1 MAYDKNKIYE
11 QEQEVIPTMGIKEGI
26 GYFTKEKQFNIEKQF
41 TESLL
46 GILNELIGKI
56 YGYDIIEIQREK
68 TFDLSH
74 LDLPNQR
81 IDIYCKTKQ
90 GVDLFIECKNPKT
103 SLQELN
109 LSLGQMLNYQMIIE
123 NTKNPTKLIF
133 ATSRFSFYIA
143 RVMKRFRLNYD
154 VILHNTE
161 TTMFLLNKEL

>member
-1 MAYDKNKIYE
+1 MAHEKAKIYE
-11 QEQEVIPTMGIKEGI
+11 QAKEAIPTMGIKEGI
-26 GYFTKEKQFNIEKQF
+26 EYFTKNNQFNSEKEF
-41 TESLL
+41 TASLL
-46 GILNELIGKI
+46 SVLNELIGKI
-56 YGYDIIEIQREK
+56 YGYEIIEIEKEK
-68 TFDLSH
+68 TFDLSR

-81 IDIYCKTKQ
+81 IDIFCKTKE

-123 NTKNPTKLIF
+123 NINNPCKLIF
-133 ATSRFSFYIA
+133 ATSRFSFYMA
-143 RVMKRFRLNYD
+143 RVIKRFSLNYD